1 MKSRLRTATRY
12 FSRAL
17 LLAAFSAAF
26 PFAGHT
32 QVAGNTQAN
41 GSQSNNLV
49 TAVPFLLVM
58 PDARTGA
65 MGDAGVAVQ
74 PDANASAINPAK
86 LAFLKDRSGVALS
99 YTPWLRSLTSGIDLA
114 YLSGYYRLDERNTL
128 GASFRFFSL
137 GEIPLTDNNRQD
149 LGVYSPNEL
158 AFDISFAR
166 MFGDEFSIG
175 TSLRYINSNLSTGK
189 FTAGQEISAGNAVAV
204 DVAGYYTTETW
215 LFNTDT
221 RLSAGLNISNIGTK
235 MGYTESGA
243 KYFLP
248 SNLRFGGAAT
258 FSADDLNDFTVALD
272 FNKLLV
278 PTQPVY
284 NNDGTIYSGVDPNRS
299 VPAGIFGSFTDAPGG
314 FSEELQEVNIGA
326 GFEYLYDKK
335 FAVRGGYFYE
345 SPNKGNRRYATLG
358 AGFTYRQTTINFS
371 YLLANVN
378 KSPMANTLRF
388 SLMFNFGSN

>member
-1 MKSRLRTATRY
+1 MTKQNYRCIGML
-12 FSRAL
+12 FL
-17 LLAAFSAAF
+17 CLAAVIAF
-26 PFAGHT
+26 PEAAYS

-65 MGDAGVAVQ
+65 MGDAGVAVY

-86 LAFLKDRSGVALS
+86 MAFLNDRSGVSLS
-99 YTPWLRSLTSGIDLA
+99 YTPWLRSLTSDINLA
-114 YLSGYYRLDERNTL
+114 YLSGYYRLDERNTV

-149 LGVYSPNEL
+149 LGTYSPNEL
-158 AFDISFAR
+158 AFDVSYAR
-166 MFGDEFSIG
+166 KFGEEFSIG
-175 TSLRYINSNLSTGK
+175 TTLRYINSNLSTGK
-189 FTAGQEISAGNAVAV
+189 FTAGQQINAGNSVAV
-204 DVAGYYTTETW
+204 DVSGFYTTETW

-235 MGYTESGA
+235 MGYTETGS

-248 SNLRFGGAAT
+248 SNLRLGGAAT

-278 PTQPVY
+278 PTQPIY
-284 NNDGTIYSGVDPNRS
+284 NTDGSISSGVDPNRS

-326 GFEYLYDKK
+326 GLEYLYDKK
-335 FAVRGGYFYE
+335 FALRGGYFYE
-345 SPNKGNRRYATLG
+345 SPNKGNRRYVTLG
-358 AGFTYRQTTINFS
+358 AGFTYKQTTINFS
-371 YLLANVN
+371 YLLASVD

-388 SLMFNFGSN
+388 SLLFNFGSN